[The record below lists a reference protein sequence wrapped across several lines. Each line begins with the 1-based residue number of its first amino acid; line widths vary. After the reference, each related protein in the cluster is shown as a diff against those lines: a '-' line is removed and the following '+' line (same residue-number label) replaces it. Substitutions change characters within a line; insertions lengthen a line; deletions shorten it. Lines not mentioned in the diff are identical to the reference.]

1 MLSRLR
7 KKKAAPP
14 GMVEELLELSFGRTW
29 DADTAAGFKSE
40 VERANAMGMRP
51 GVFGKAGDS
60 NLGAY
65 NALYGLGCREPIWDS
80 YAHLEP
86 VLRRYREIELGSGRE
101 IPGQVPPAADRAPW
115 NSFSRSSEAA
125 RSGIIAD
132 HLLEPSKRFA
142 GEAGWHPAPD
152 CGPDESALEY
162 EIRIAKPQFVLIHLG
177 TNGSSYGMDAGQ
189 TAEQVRQ
196 VIHRIRRL
204 GPAPVAFTI
213 PPQLDEEGHHG
224 RWDFAE
230 KTSARIAEIAR
241 EERVPLFDQW
251 QALADPRLVN
261 NGMISFD
268 GDIYDGFHLE
278 TLGGFRAKKA
288 VTRSVDFRP
297 PALLYGT
304 NLRNL
309 LFLHVLSELDAALD
323 A

>member
-1 MLSRLR
+1 MF
-7 KKKAAPP
+7 
-14 GMVEELLELSFGRTW
+14 EELLELSFGRTW
-29 DADTAAGFKSE
+29 DEQTADQFRRE
-40 VERANAMGMRP
+40 VERADGMGMRP

-80 YAHLEP
+80 YGHLEP
-86 VLRRYREIELGSGRE
+86 VLRRYRKVDLGPGRE
-101 IPGQVPPAADRAPW
+101 IPGQVPAAEDRAPW

-132 HLLEPSKRFA
+132 HLLEPSQRFA

-162 EIRIAKPQFVLIHLG
+162 EIRLIKPQFVLIHLG

-189 TAEQVRQ
+189 TAEQVRDM
-196 VIHRIRRL
+196 IARIRQL
-204 GPAPVAFTI
+204 GPAPVALTI
-213 PPQLDEEGHHG
+213 PPQLDEEGHQG

-230 KTSARIAEIAR
+230 ATSARIAEIAR
-241 EERVPLFDQW
+241 EEQVPLFDQW
-251 QALADPRLVN
+251 QALADERLIN

-288 VTRSVDFRP
+288 LTRSVDFRP
-297 PALLYGT
+297 EALLYGT

-309 LFLHVLSELDAALD
+309 LFLHVLSELDAAIRTVP
-323 A
+323 AASP